1 MPNYITF
8 SSHKEPNRRN
18 PDMSIKNAPDGAL
31 FPYYYK
37 NGELFGLHLGSF
49 GADEDGLIARLK
61 ADEAFFLE
69 QNHSIGMWLDLCQTK
84 MTDRVI
90 GELIQFLEHTRHL
103 TLKMALVGCS
113 TIDRWR
119 INRAIKKA
127 KLLSD
132 LPIRYYDDPEVA
144 KTWLVTEPR

>member
-1 MPNYITF
+1 MR
-8 SSHKEPNRRN
+8 S
-18 PDMSIKNAPDGAL
+18 KNAPDGAL

-49 GADEDGLIARLK
+49 GADEDRVIARMK
-61 ADEAFFLE
+61 ADELFFLE
-69 QNHSIGMWLDLCQTK
+69 QHHSIGMWLDLCQTK

-113 TIDRWR
+113 MIDRWR
-119 INRAIKKA
+119 ISRAIKKA
-127 KLLSD
+127 KSLSD
-132 LPIRYYDDPEVA
+132 LPIRYYDDPEEA